1 MRCSPRNE
9 PISGNYVPT
18 FSIDKSSS
26 TIRHLDVL
34 QGALCTSYNTTKIL
48 KFIQLWAYMANANWT
63 SGCYT
68 YDNKYLPVLIT
79 NSLHFSGTVWSG
91 TTSLSPT
98 GKSDI
103 LKVVFSFWK
112 FSIRFCNHFW
122 NINVNNYMNCRRELN
137 VSESGLFSLR
147 LTEIFL
153 NNNWLFL
160 RWPRRPLPIPK
171 ILALFQMNIK
181 HDL

>member
-1 MRCSPRNE
+1 M
-9 PISGNYVPT
+9 
-18 FSIDKSSS
+18 
-26 TIRHLDVL
+26 
-34 QGALCTSYNTTKIL
+34 
-48 KFIQLWAYMANANWT
+48 
-63 SGCYT
+63 
-68 YDNKYLPVLIT
+68 LIT

-160 RWPRRPLPIPK
+160 RWPRKPLPIPK
-171 ILALFQMNIK
+171 CLLYFRWILNTIFNGGLIRIDTKLFLFIHEPKLKNMQIVLEFCHAFIQNAGK
-181 HDL
+181 